1 MSENWLVSSA
11 TLELPRVA
19 RRSASPQGG
28 GRVSTTTQ
36 QSQIRSSA
44 GADDEAAPLIGVE
57 GLEPPKWAS
66 VDAQVA
72 AASVW
77 RTVRSLP
84 ATAGVV
90 ARLAWATSRR
100 LTVLAGL
107 VHVAS
112 GCATAFGLFATT
124 TVFTALLAAGP
135 TPHRVLTS
143 LPAIGLVVLSYAL
156 RALLDGAVGAVE
168 GALRPLVRR
177 AAQDSVNE
185 AVVGIELI
193 AWEDSDFRELARQG
207 GRHGVLAVDTSVR
220 SIAEIAS
227 SLISLVAA
235 MATAGFLNP
244 WLAPVLLVAALAD
257 AWAAMRAAKQ
267 GYASFLSRV
276 ARELRLNVIE
286 NVMVARDVAVERHA
300 LTLQARLLA
309 EHRRIAAD
317 ITAEAVRLAYRQN
330 ATRMLGRTF
339 AGIGTALAY
348 GVLGVLLFTGTM
360 PLALAGT
367 AAVAMR
373 AASGALSNTMHAVN
387 SLYEDSFYIA
397 FYQQLLRQA
406 SELRR
411 IPTGISAPVDPDAIR
426 VEAVSFTYPGED
438 TPAVREVDLT
448 IRRGEVIALVGQNGS
463 GKTTLAKLLVGLF
476 PPTAGTVRWDGV
488 DLAEVDLDTV
498 HTQVAVIAQ
507 EPARWPMSAAQN
519 VRIGRLDHDDLA
531 GRRWATALRE
541 SGADEVLASLP
552 HGADTILSKQFTNGT
567 DLSGGQWQRIGV
579 ARGIY
584 RDAVV
589 LVADEPTAALD
600 AKAEARVFDG
610 LQHATRSSGNG
621 DRPTRTT
628 ILITH
633 RLANI
638 RHADRII
645 VLDRGRIAEQGRHD
659 DLSTAG
665 GIYQELFDIQASAY
679 AHDR

>member
-1 MSENWLVSSA
+1 VSA
-11 TLELPRVA
+11 T
-19 RRSASPQGG
+19 
-28 GRVSTTTQ
+28 TQ
-36 QSQIRSSA
+36 RSSTKSGPDA
-44 GADDEAAPLIGVE
+44 GLPADGGDAAAPLIGVE
-57 GLEPPKWAS
+57 GLEPPRWAS

-72 AASVW
+72 AAGVW
-77 RTVRSLP
+77 RTMRSLP
-84 ATAGVV
+84 SAAGVV
-90 ARLAWATSRR
+90 VRLAWASSRR
-100 LTVLAGL
+100 LTVLAGV

-135 TPHRVLTS
+135 TPHRVIAS
-143 LPAIGLVVLSYAL
+143 LPAIGLVVASYAV
-156 RALLDGAVGAVE
+156 RALLDGAIGAVE
-168 GALRPLVRR
+168 GALRPHVRH
-177 AAQDSVNE
+177 AAQDSVNV
-185 AVVGIELI
+185 AVAGIELI

-207 GRHGVLAVDTSVR
+207 GRQGVQAVDSSVR
-220 SIAEIAS
+220 GIAEIAS
-227 SLISLVAA
+227 SVISLVAA

-244 WLAPVLLVAALAD
+244 WLAPVLLLAALAD

-267 GYASFLSRV
+267 GYASFLSMVSRQ
-276 ARELRLNVIE
+276 LRLNVIE

-300 LTLQARLLA
+300 LTLQATLLS

-317 ITAEAVRLAYRQN
+317 VTAETVRLAYRQN
-330 ATRMLGRTF
+330 ATRMLGRAL
-339 AGIGTALAY
+339 AGIGTATAY
-348 GVLGVLLFTGTM
+348 AVLGVLLFTGVM

-387 SLYEDSFYIA
+387 SLYEDSFYIG
-397 FYQQLLRQA
+397 FYQQLLTQARQ
-406 SELRR
+406 LHRPR
-411 IPTGISAPVDPDAIR
+411 TGISAPIDPDTIR
-426 VEAVSFTYPGED
+426 VEAVSFTYPGQD
-438 TPAVREVDLT
+438 TPVLREIDLT
-448 IRRGEVIALVGQNGS
+448 IHRGEVIALVGQNGS

-476 PPTAGTVRWDGV
+476 TPTIGAVRWNEVNLADV
-488 DLAEVDLDTV
+488 DLNTV

-507 EPARWPMSAAQN
+507 EPARWPMTASHN
-519 VRIGRLDHDDLA
+519 IRIGRLDHDDA
-531 GRRWATALRE
+531 ADERWDTALRE
-541 SGADEVLASLP
+541 SGTDEVLATLP
-552 HGADTILSKQFTNGT
+552 HGENTILSKQFTNGH

-610 LQHATRSSGNG
+610 LHHATRSNANAG
-621 DRPTRTT
+621 RPTRTT

-638 RHADRII
+638 RQADRII
-645 VLDRGRIAEQGRHD
+645 VLDHGRIAEHGTHD
-659 DLSTAG
+659 ELITTG

-679 AHDR
+679 THDPGRVGLDG

>member
-1 MSENWLVSSA
+1 VSA
-11 TLELPRVA
+11 TTGQTST
-19 RRSASPQGG
+19 RSGQQGSPPGDD
-28 GRVSTTTQ
+28 
-36 QSQIRSSA
+36 A
-44 GADDEAAPLIGVE
+44 GSAAPLIGVE

-84 ATAGVV
+84 SAAGVV
-90 ARLAWATSRR
+90 VRLAWASSRR
-100 LTVLAGL
+100 LTVLAGV

-124 TVFTALLAAGP
+124 TVFSALLTAGP
-135 TPHRVLTS
+135 TPQRVIAS
-143 LPAIGLVVLSYAL
+143 LPAIGLVVLSYAV

-168 GALRPLVRR
+168 GALRPVVRR
-177 AAQDSVNE
+177 AAQDSVNA
-185 AVVGIELI
+185 AVAGIELI

-207 GRHGVLAVDTSVR
+207 GRHGVVAVDSSVR
-220 SIAEIAS
+220 GIAEITS
-227 SLISLVAA
+227 SLISMVAA

-244 WLAPVLLVAALAD
+244 WLAPVLLLAALAD

-267 GYASFLSRV
+267 GYASFLSMVSRQ
-276 ARELRLNVIE
+276 LRLDVIE

-300 LTLQARLLA
+300 LTLQATLLA

-317 ITAEAVRLAYRQN
+317 VTAESVRLAYRQN
-330 ATRMLGRTF
+330 TTRMIGRTL
-339 AGIGTALAY
+339 AGIGTAVAY
-348 GVLGVLLFTGTM
+348 VVLGALLVAGVM

-367 AAVAMR
+367 AVVAMR
-373 AASGALSNTMHAVN
+373 AAGGALSNTMHAVN
-387 SLYEDSFYIA
+387 SLYEDSFYIG
-397 FYQQLLRQA
+397 FYQQLLTQA
-406 SELRR
+406 GELHRA
-411 IPTGISAPVDPDAIR
+411 PTGLSAPVDPETIR
-426 VEAVSFTYPGED
+426 VESVSFTYPGQD

-448 IRRGEVIALVGQNGS
+448 IRRGEIVALVGQNGS

-476 PPTAGTVRWDGV
+476 TPTAGVVRWNEA

-498 HTQVAVIAQ
+498 HGQVAVIAQ
-507 EPARWPMSAAQN
+507 EPARWPMTAAHN
-519 VRIGRLDHDDLA
+519 IRIGRLEHDDT
-531 GRRWATALRE
+531 ATENWGMALRK
-541 SGADEVLASLP
+541 SGADEVIASLP
-552 HGADTILSKQFTNGT
+552 HGADTILSKQFTNGH

-610 LQHATRSSGNG
+610 LHHATRGGDG
-621 DRPTRTT
+621 DRPNRTT

-633 RLANI
+633 RLANV
-638 RHADRII
+638 RNADRII
-645 VLDRGRIAEQGRHD
+645 VLDRGRITEQGTHD
-659 DLSTAG
+659 ELIAAG
-665 GIYQELFDIQASAY
+665 GIYRELFDIQASAY
-679 AHDR
+679 TDRDHASHDQPD